1 MEQILVVQ
9 KQKKQHLGFAQ
20 GIGITLLIAIVA
32 KYLAQLPFFSIMGQL
47 VIAIL
52 IGMVWRATV
61 GVPAQTIAGTNFASK
76 KLLRLGIILLG
87 MRLNL
92 VDIVKAGPKV
102 LVMAAIV
109 ITFTL
114 IVVYVLTRLYKVE
127 KNLGMLTAC
136 GTAICGAAAVIA
148 IGPQVKA
155 KDEEVAVSA
164 AIVAILGTIFTL
176 AYTLLYPVLNL
187 SPYEYGVFSGATL
200 HEIAHVIAAAAPGG
214 SESVDIAVIMKL
226 TRVACL
232 VPVAILVGVWFQRG
246 EGSGEKG
253 SWRDVPIPWFIFGFL
268 AVSAFHSL
276 GIVPETVANYIVV
289 ISYMLMAMAMAGL
302 GLNVEFKTFRRLGS
316 KAFAAGLI
324 GSVLLSVLGYILV
337 KVLHFA

>member
-1 MEQILVVQ
+1 MTALEKEQRF
-9 KQKKQHLGFAQ
+9 GFAQ
-20 GIGITLLIAIVA
+20 GIGITLLIAIAA
-32 KYLAQLPFFSIMGQL
+32 KYLAQLPFLSIMGQL

-52 IGMVWRATV
+52 IGMIWRAAI
-61 GVPAQTIAGTNFASK
+61 GVPHQAIAGTNFASK

-92 VDIVKAGPKV
+92 VDIAKAGPKV

-114 IVVYVLTRLYKVE
+114 TVVYALTRFCKVE
-127 KNLGMLTAC
+127 KKLGILTAC
-136 GTAICGAAAVIA
+136 GTAICGAAAVVA

-187 SPYEYGVFSGATL
+187 SPYGYGVFSGATL

-214 SESVDIAVIMKL
+214 SQSVDIAVIMKL
-226 TRVACL
+226 TRVAFL
-232 VPVAILVGVWFQRG
+232 VPVAILIGIWFQRG
-246 EGSGEKG
+246 EGTREKK
-253 SWRDVPIPWFIFGFL
+253 SWRDIPIPWFIFGFL

-276 GIVPETVANYIVV
+276 GIIPEKIASDIVV

-302 GLNVEFKTFRRLGS
+302 GLNVEFKTFRKLGT
-316 KAFAAGLI
+316 KAFVAGLI
-324 GSVLLSVLGYILV
+324 GSVLLSVLGYTLV
-337 KVLHFA
+337 YVLHFV